1 MKAIL
6 FVALLGVAVCS
17 AHLFSEQEYQFL
29 FSKWV
34 AQHNKKYNHENFFY
48 RYTVFKHNMDRVVT
62 HNKKGASWTMAM
74 NKFGDMTGEEFKA
87 TMTGYNWVDRSYLRS
102 KNGPVKGALGHKHEK
117 AAPTSVDWRQH
128 KAVTHVK
135 DQQQCGSCWAFS
147 ATGSM
152 EGAWAIAHNA
162 LISLSEQ
169 ELVDCSQAQGNQ
181 GCNGGLMDQA
191 FQYVMAN
198 KGITTEAAYP
208 YTAQDGTCQSSG
220 MKNAVMISGFTDV
233 QSSTDESQLV
243 TAIIQQPISVA
254 IEADQQVF
262 QMYSGGVLDDD
273 SCGTQLDHGVLA
285 VGYGTDSASGKDYYI
300 VKNSWGANWG
310 ENGYVRIVRMK
321 DMCGIATEPSYPI
334 AA

>member
-1 MKAIL
+1 
-6 FVALLGVAVCS
+6 
-17 AHLFSEQEYQFL
+17 
-29 FSKWV
+29 
-34 AQHNKKYNHENFFY
+34 
-48 RYTVFKHNMDRVVT
+48 VFKHNMDRVVT

-74 NKFGDMTGEEFKA
+74 NKFGDMTGEEVKA
-87 TMTGYNWVDRSYLRS
+87 TMTGYNWIDRSYIRS
-102 KNGPVKGALGHKHEK
+102 KNGPAAGKLGHKHEH
-117 AAPTSVDWRQH
+117 AAPTSVDWRA
-128 KAVTHVK
+128 KNAVTHVK

-152 EGAWAIAHNA
+152 EGAWAIAGKS

-191 FQYVMAN
+191 FQYVISN
-198 KGITTEAAYP
+198 KGITTEKAYP
-208 YTAQDGTCQSSG
+208 YTAQDGTCQSAS
-220 MKNAVMISGFTDV
+220 MTNAVTISSYTDV
-233 QSSTDESQLV
+233 QSSTDETQLV
-243 TAIIQQPISVA
+243 SAIVGQPISVA

-285 VGYGTDSASGKDYYI
+285 VGYGTDSDSGKDYYI

-321 DMCGIATEPSYPI
+321 NMCGIATEPSYPI
-334 AA
+334 ATK